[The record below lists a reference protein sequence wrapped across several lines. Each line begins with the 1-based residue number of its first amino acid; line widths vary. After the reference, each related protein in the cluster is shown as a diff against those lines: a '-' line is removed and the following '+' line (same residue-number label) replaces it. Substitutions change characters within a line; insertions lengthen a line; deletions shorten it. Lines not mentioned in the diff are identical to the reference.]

1 MHSRFQSVHTDKI
14 KNMKEEARE
23 LLLREEASKRERVRC
38 IQRNL
43 SVMLIALGEMAIA
56 NPVFTHGQLPLLV
69 CIPFLRT
76 FILFIQLTFV

>member
-1 MHSRFQSVHTDKI
+1 MHSCFLSVHTDKI

-23 LLLREEASKRERVRC
+23 LLLKEEATKRERVQC

-56 NPVFTHGQLPLLV
+56 NPVFMHGQLPLLV
-69 CIPFLRT
+69 CIPSLRT
-76 FILFIQLTFV
+76 SILLIQLTFM